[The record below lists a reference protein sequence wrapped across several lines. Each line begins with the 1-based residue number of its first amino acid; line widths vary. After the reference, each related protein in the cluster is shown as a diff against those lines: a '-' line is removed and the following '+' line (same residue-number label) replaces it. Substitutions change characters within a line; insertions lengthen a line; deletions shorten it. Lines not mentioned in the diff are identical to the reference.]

1 MVRESNL
8 TEAAAAREDLPD
20 PRDVVGRDEEIPIR
34 ELFDDEFVRAHTA
47 FETFDE
53 MVAAS
58 PSPADTADELE
69 LIPDG
74 EWDAFVAETTAFADE
89 EELVF
94 AAIDTWVARQLDLD
108 VNPVAAG
115 E

>member
-1 MVRESNL
+1 MAQPDDLR
-8 TEAAAAREDLPD
+8 EAAEEADDLPD
-20 PRDVVGRDEEIPIR
+20 PRDIVAEDEEIPLD
-34 ELFDDEFVRAHTA
+34 EMFDAEFMADHTD

-58 PSPADTADELE
+58 PSEASSADELE

-74 EWDAFVAETTAFADE
+74 AWDEFVAETTDFDDE

-94 AAIDTWVARQLDLD
+94 AVRDHWVATKLGLD
-108 VNPVAAG
+108 V
-115 E
+115 